1 MNGPKEFV
9 KETLLQI
16 TQGVKEAQEATIE
29 YGAVINPSCYASG
42 EEYNHAVIK
51 NKKYPIQDVE
61 FEVALTATSFFCNK
75 SGIGVAFGAFAIGG
89 NKSMEE
95 KNISV
100 TNIKFSIPAVF
111 PSVDSENKTVYPTVV
126 GSRRQNYM

>member
-1 MNGPKEFV
+1 MELKDFV

-16 TQGVKEAQEATIE
+16 TQGVKEAQEATFE
-29 YGAVINPSCYASG
+29 YGAVINPGTYASG
-42 EEYNHAVIK
+42 ENYNHAVIK

-61 FEVALTATSFFCNK
+61 FEVALTATTGEGNK

-89 NKSMEE
+89 NKSTEE

-100 TNIKFSIPAVF
+100 TNIKFTVPAVF
-111 PSVDSENKTVYPTVV
+111 PVVDGENQRTHPMIVPNHR
-126 GSRRQNYM
+126 SNHF

>member
-1 MNGPKEFV
+1 MELQEFV

-16 TQGVKEAQEATIE
+16 TKGVKEAQEATIE

-51 NKKYPIQDVE
+51 NRKYPIQDVE
-61 FEVALTATSFFCNK
+61 FEVALTATTGEGNK

-89 NKSMEE
+89 NKSTEE

-111 PSVDSENKTVYPTVV
+111 PSVDSENKTAYPIAV
-126 GSRRQNYM
+126 GTHRQNHM